1 MAIKVTNKKPLFGNK
16 RSHACNA
23 TRHAQKPNLQKIT
36 LADGTSIKI
45 SARELRTLKKI
56 SNNVE
61 TIEEVETVAD
71 VA

>member
-1 MAIKVTNKKPLFGNK
+1 MAIKLTNKKPLFGNK

-23 TRHAQKPNLQKIT
+23 TRHAQKPNLQTIT
-36 LADGTSIKI
+36 LADGTKIKI

-61 TIEEVETVAD
+61 TIEEVA
-71 VA
+71 A